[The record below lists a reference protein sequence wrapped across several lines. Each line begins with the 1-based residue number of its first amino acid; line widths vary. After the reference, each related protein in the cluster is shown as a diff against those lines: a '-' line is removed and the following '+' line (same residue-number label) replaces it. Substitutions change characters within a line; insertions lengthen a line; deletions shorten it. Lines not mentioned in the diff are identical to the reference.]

1 MKSREEEECL
11 GRRSS
16 KIGEENGR
24 EKKERREE
32 NIKILF
38 FFFCFN
44 YSLH

>member
-1 MKSREEEECL
+1 MRSRGEEECL
-11 GRRSS
+11 ERRNS

-32 NIKILF
+32 KTKILF
-38 FFFCFN
+38 FFFN